1 MPSLLVYASKTVP
14 CNRVLVMLP
23 GFGNSV
29 APFAKLL
36 SKKPKEDNNNDT
48 AVIVSYGAMFSTFT
62 ELASQIWTALAAQGF
77 TNNIVLIGYSMGGFV
92 AQHVAKQ
99 YPQAVV
105 GVVLACTACPEK
117 GMLPLTKK
125 GKALEILQTFAS
137 KSVAMWFLPKDERYM
152 AMSKTF
158 HPYEDKCMAVENNAQ
173 MHAILQYT
181 SESTDRTV
189 AEACGSLTQPV
200 LLLHGDKDTVLSVDN
215 ARAMHKALPNSQLYV
230 FANIGHG
237 LLNQH
242 GEVIMILIDRWMSA
256 SVPLSALSPSPSP
269 SFPSSQIMSPGY
281 SFSLV

>member
-1 MPSLLVYASKTVP
+1 MPSLLVYPSKTPP

-23 GFGNSV
+23 GFGNSA

-36 SKKPKEDNNNDT
+36 SKKPNVEGNNDA
-48 AVIVSYGAMFSTFT
+48 AVIVTYGAMFSSFT

-77 TNNIVLIGYSMGGFV
+77 TTNIVLIGYSMGGFV
-92 AQHVAKQ
+92 AQHLAKL

-117 GMLPLTKK
+117 GMLPLTRK
-125 GKALEILQTFAS
+125 GKALEILQTIAS
-137 KSVAMWFLPKDERYM
+137 KSVAMWFLPKDEQTM
-152 AMSKTF
+152 AMSKTS

-181 SESTDRTV
+181 SESTGRTI
-189 AEACGSLTQPV
+189 AESCGSLTQPV
-200 LLLHGDKDTVLSVDN
+200 LLLHGDKDTVLSVEN
-215 ARAMHKALPNSQLYV
+215 ARAMHKALPNSQLFV

-237 LLNQH
+237 LLNEH
-242 GEVIMILIDRWMSA
+242 GEVIMTLIGRWISA
-256 SVPLSALSPSPSP
+256 SVPVSPSATPSA
-269 SFPSSQIMSPGY
+269 SLTSSQISPGY